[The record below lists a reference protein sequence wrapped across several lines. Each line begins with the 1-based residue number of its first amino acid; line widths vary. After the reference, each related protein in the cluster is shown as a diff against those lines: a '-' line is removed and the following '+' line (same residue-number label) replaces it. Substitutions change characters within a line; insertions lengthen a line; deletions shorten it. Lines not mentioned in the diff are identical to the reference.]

1 MLCNKMFSSKSST
14 KHINSKK
21 YQYNHVK
28 NKRNH
33 KKAQF
38 LATTQ
43 HIQFTKHYFDFES
56 KKIVWKQV
64 QIKQPATNRLKM
76 R

>member
-1 MLCNKMFSSKSST
+1 MFSSKSST
-14 KHINSKK
+14 KHSNSKK

-56 KKIVWKQV
+56 KKLYGNRCRSSNLPQIDWKC
-64 QIKQPATNRLKM
+64 AGNES
-76 R
+76 